1 MLRINYQ
8 TMMSGVSMVGT
19 INSAPLELAYMLGYC
34 IQATY
39 TGFPVGTLIL
49 QGSNDVPNPMD
60 ANFQYANFVPTNWT
74 TIANSSVAI
83 SGPDAV
89 LINVS
94 GVYYRYVRASYT
106 AVSGSGLLTIVGN
119 AKGF

>member
-8 TMMSGVSMVGT
+8 HMLTAGDMT
-19 INSAPLELAYMLGYC
+19 LTLNSAPLELAYAFGYC
-34 IQATY
+34 LQATY
-39 TGFPVGTLIL
+39 TGAPVGTLIL

-60 ANFQYANFVPTNWT
+60 ANFQYAAFVPTNWT
-74 TIANSSVAI
+74 TIANSTVAI

-89 LINVS
+89 LINVAD
-94 GVYYRYVRASYT
+94 VYYRYVRANYVPT
-106 AVSGSGLLTIVGN
+106 SGSGALTIVGN

>member
-8 TMMSGVSMVGT
+8 HMLTAGDMT
-19 INSAPLELAYMLGYC
+19 LTLHSAPLELAYMLGYC

-39 TGFPVGTLIL
+39 SGSPVGTLIL
-49 QGSNDVPNPMD
+49 EGSNDVPNPMD
-60 ANFQYANFVPTNWT
+60 ANFQYASFVPTNWT

-94 GVYYRYVRASYT
+94 GVYYRYVRATYT
-106 AVSGSGLLTIVGN
+106 PTSGSGALTIVGN